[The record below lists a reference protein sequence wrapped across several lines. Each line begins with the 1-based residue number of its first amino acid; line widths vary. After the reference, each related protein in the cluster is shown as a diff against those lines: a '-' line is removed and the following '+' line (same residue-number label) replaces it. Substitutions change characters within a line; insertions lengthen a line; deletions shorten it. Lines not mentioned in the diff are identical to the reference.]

1 LSIQG
6 NLDVVRKRIVDAA
19 CRAGRDPAEIKL
31 VAVTKTVPLAGIK
44 EVLSCG
50 VNALGENRVQ
60 EFLIKHSHLPRGPEW
75 HFIGRLQTNKVKKII
90 GRTAL
95 IHSLDRRSLAQ
106 TISKAAC
113 NSGTVARVLVQV
125 NVAGE
130 ETKTGLPPEEVPEF
144 AVEAGRLPGLEVCGL
159 MTIAPVCSDPEEVRP
174 YFKQL
179 RELARR
185 LQARFPELRMNYLSM
200 GMTGDFEV
208 AVEEGTNI
216 LRIGTAIFGERY
228 R

>member
-1 LSIQG
+1 LNIQR
-6 NLDVVRKRIVDAA
+6 NLEEVRKRIVDAA

-31 VAVTKTVPLAGIK
+31 VAVTKTVPLAGVK

-60 EFLIKHSHLPRGPEW
+60 EFLAKYAHLSRGAEW

-90 GRTAL
+90 GKTAL
-95 IHSLDRRSLAQ
+95 IHSLDRHSLAQ

-113 NSGTVARVLVQV
+113 NSHTVARVLVQV
-125 NVAGE
+125 NIAGE
-130 ETKTGLPPEEVPEF
+130 KTKAGLSPGEVPEF
-144 AVEAGRLPGLEVCGL
+144 VAEAGRLPGLEVCGL
-159 MTIAPVCSDPEEVRP
+159 MTIAPMCPDPEEVRP

-179 RELARR
+179 CELARR
-185 LQARFPELRMNYLSM
+185 LPLKFPGLKMPYLSM

-208 AVEEGTNI
+208 AVEEGANI
-216 LRIGTAIFGERY
+216 LRVGTAIFGKRY
-228 R
+228 

>member
-1 LSIQG
+1 
-6 NLDVVRKRIVDAA
+6 LDVVRKRIIDAA

-31 VAVTKTVPLAGIK
+31 VAVTKTVPLAGVK

-60 EFLIKHSHLPRGPEW
+60 EFLTKYSHWPCGPEW

-90 GRTAL
+90 GKTAL
-95 IHSLDRRSLAQ
+95 IHSLDRYSLAL

-113 NSGTVARVLVQV
+113 NSHTVARVLVQV
-125 NVAGE
+125 NIAGE
-130 ETKTGLPPEEVPEF
+130 ETKTGLPPGEVPEF
-144 AVEAGRLPGLEVCGL
+144 AAEAGRLPGLEVCGL
-159 MTIAPVCSDPEEVRP
+159 MTIAPVCSDPEEARP
-174 YFKQL
+174 YFRQL
-179 RELARR
+179 RALARR
-185 LQARFPELRMNYLSM
+185 LQARFPDLRMRYLSM

-208 AVEEGTNI
+208 AVEEGANI
-216 LRIGTAIFGERY
+216 LRIGTAIFGARG